1 MDKLK
6 EKKYNGVK
14 AGIWYTIGNIIIKG
28 IPFFTI
34 PIFTRLLTT
43 NDFGIYSIYLS
54 YEEILSVIIGLGI
67 SGTVKIAKF
76 EFKDN
81 FEEYISSVINL
92 IAIVGIIFLVI
103 SNLSYSFFT
112 LQEWLS
118 RFVVNLIIIQSI
130 SVAIYFV
137 VSSKYVIDGD
147 YIKNLLVVFFMTI
160 LNIVISLILCVSLF
174 KNSSYLGRI
183 IGTALGTIFVAVFV
197 IFKQNRI
204 SPIISKKVYNRFALV
219 LGLPLILHQLSI
231 SLLAQSDKIMI
242 QTLVGNKEA
251 GIYSIGVI
259 ITSVL
264 AVIISSIDSA
274 WTPWFYSKL
283 SEKRYDILIEKNNIL
298 VIFFMY
304 LTLGFLLISPD
315 IIHIMTEESYWDSIY
330 ILIPLIISIYLNFM
344 YVFSVGVEYFLKKT
358 AFISMVTVICVF
370 INIILNYIMI
380 KKFGYIGA
388 AYATCISRFFQFL
401 FHYFMARYL
410 LKPKIVSL
418 KYLICSLIGVCIVA
432 YISNLYIHSI
442 FIRWGIIFII
452 TVAIFIYLYNLKIFD
467 IFLKNRK
474 IKSE

>member
-1 MDKLK
+1 MHKL
-6 EKKYNGVK
+6 EKKDYNGIK

-54 YEEILSVIIGLGI
+54 YEEILSVVIGLGI

-76 EFKDN
+76 EFKN
-81 FEEYISSVINL
+81 EFEKYISSVLNL
-92 IAIVGIIFLVI
+92 IAIVGILFLVI

-130 SVAIYFV
+130 SVAIYSV

-147 YIKNLLVVFFMTI
+147 YIKNLLIVFFMTV
-160 LNIVISLILCVSLF
+160 LNIVISLILCISFL
-174 KNSSYLGRI
+174 KSSPYLGRI
-183 IGTALGTIFVAVFV
+183 IGTALGAIFIALFV

-204 SPIISKKVYNRFALV
+204 SPMVSKKVYNRFALV

-242 QTLVGNKEA
+242 QTLVGNREA

-264 AVIISSIDSA
+264 AVITSSIDSA

-304 LTLGFLLISPD
+304 LTSGFILISPD
-315 IIHIMTEESYWDSIY
+315 IIHVMTEKSYWDSIY
-330 ILIPLIISIYLNFM
+330 TVIPLIISIYLNFM
-344 YVFSVGVEYFLKKT
+344 YVFSVGIEYFLKKT
-358 AFISMVTVICVF
+358 GFISMVTVTCVF
-370 INIILNYIMI
+370 LNIILNYFMI
-380 KKFGYIGA
+380 KQFGYIAA
-388 AYATCISRFFQFL
+388 AYATCISRFFQFI
-401 FHYFMARYL
+401 FHYLMAKYL
-410 LKPKIVSL
+410 LGSKVVSTE
-418 KYLICSLIGVCIVA
+418 YLIFSLIGVCIIG
-432 YISNLYIHSI
+432 YITNIYIYSI

-452 TVAIFIYLYNLKIFD
+452 TIIILFYFYKLKIFD
-467 IFLKNRK
+467 RFLNRSK
-474 IKSE
+474 R

>member
-1 MDKLK
+1 MHKL
-6 EKKYNGVK
+6 EKKDYNGIK

-54 YEEILSVIIGLGI
+54 YEEILSVVIGLGI

-76 EFKDN
+76 EFKN
-81 FEEYISSVINL
+81 EFEKYISSVLNL
-92 IAIVGIIFLVI
+92 IAIVGILFLVI

-130 SVAIYFV
+130 SVAIYSV

-147 YIKNLLVVFFMTI
+147 YIKNLLIVFFMTV
-160 LNIVISLILCVSLF
+160 LNIVISLILCISFL
-174 KNSSYLGRI
+174 KSSPYLGRI
-183 IGTALGTIFVAVFV
+183 IGTALGAIFIALFV

-204 SPIISKKVYNRFALV
+204 SPMVSKKVYNRFALV

-242 QTLVGNKEA
+242 QTLVGNREA

-304 LTLGFLLISPD
+304 LTSGFILISPD
-315 IIHIMTEESYWDSIY
+315 IIHVMTEKSYWDSIY
-330 ILIPLIISIYLNFM
+330 TVIPLIISIYLNFM
-344 YVFSVGVEYFLKKT
+344 YVFSVGIEYFLKKT
-358 AFISMVTVICVF
+358 GFISMVTVTCVF
-370 INIILNYIMI
+370 LNIILNYFMI
-380 KKFGYIGA
+380 KQFGYIAA

-401 FHYFMARYL
+401 FHYLMAKYL
-410 LKPKIVSL
+410 LGSKVVSTE
-418 KYLICSLIGVCIVA
+418 YLIFSLIGVCIIG
-432 YISNLYIHSI
+432 YITNIYIYSI

-452 TVAIFIYLYNLKIFD
+452 TIIILFYFYKLKIFD
-467 IFLKNRK
+467 RFLNRHR
-474 IKSE
+474 E

>member
-1 MDKLK
+1 MHKL
-6 EKKYNGVK
+6 EKKDYNGIK

-54 YEEILSVIIGLGI
+54 YEEILSVVIGLGI

-76 EFKDN
+76 EFKN
-81 FEEYISSVINL
+81 EFEKYISSVLNL
-92 IAIVGIIFLVI
+92 IAIVGILFLVI

-118 RFVVNLIIIQSI
+118 RFVDNLIIIQSI
-130 SVAIYFV
+130 SVAIYSV

-147 YIKNLLVVFFMTI
+147 YIKNLLIVFFMTV
-160 LNIVISLILCVSLF
+160 LNIVISLILCISFL
-174 KNSSYLGRI
+174 KSSPYLGRI
-183 IGTALGTIFVAVFV
+183 IGTALGAIFIALFV

-204 SPIISKKVYNRFALV
+204 SPMVSKKVYNRFALV

-242 QTLVGNKEA
+242 QTLVGNREA

-304 LTLGFLLISPD
+304 LTSGFILISPD
-315 IIHIMTEESYWDSIY
+315 IIHVMTEKSYWDSIY
-330 ILIPLIISIYLNFM
+330 TVIPLIISIYLNFM
-344 YVFSVGVEYFLKKT
+344 YVFSVGIEYFLKKT
-358 AFISMVTVICVF
+358 GFISMVTVTCVF
-370 INIILNYIMI
+370 LNIILNYFMI
-380 KKFGYIGA
+380 KQFGYIAA

-401 FHYFMARYL
+401 FHYLMAKYL
-410 LKPKIVSL
+410 LGSKVVSTE
-418 KYLICSLIGVCIVA
+418 YLIFSLIGVCIIG
-432 YISNLYIHSI
+432 YITNIYIYSI

-452 TVAIFIYLYNLKIFD
+452 TIIILFYFYKLKIFD
-467 IFLKNRK
+467 RFLNRHR
-474 IKSE
+474 E

>member
-1 MDKLK
+1 MHKL
-6 EKKYNGVK
+6 EKKDYNGIK

-54 YEEILSVIIGLGI
+54 YEEILSVVIGLGI

-76 EFKDN
+76 EFKN
-81 FEEYISSVINL
+81 EFEKYISSVLNL
-92 IAIVGIIFLVI
+92 IAIVGILFLVI

-130 SVAIYFV
+130 SVAIYSV

-147 YIKNLLVVFFMTI
+147 YIKNLLIVFFMTV
-160 LNIVISLILCVSLF
+160 LNIVISLILCISFL
-174 KNSSYLGRI
+174 KSSPYLGRI
-183 IGTALGTIFVAVFV
+183 IGTALGAIFIALFV

-204 SPIISKKVYNRFALV
+204 SPMVSKKVYNRFALV

-242 QTLVGNKEA
+242 QTLVGNREA

-304 LTLGFLLISPD
+304 LTSGFILISPD
-315 IIHIMTEESYWDSIY
+315 IIHVMTEKSYWDSIY
-330 ILIPLIISIYLNFM
+330 TVIPLIISIYLNFM
-344 YVFSVGVEYFLKKT
+344 YVFSVGIEYFLKKT
-358 AFISMVTVICVF
+358 GFISMVTVTCVF
-370 INIILNYIMI
+370 LNIILNYFMI
-380 KKFGYIGA
+380 KQFGYIAA
-388 AYATCISRFFQFL
+388 AYATCISRFFQFI
-401 FHYFMARYL
+401 FHYLMAKYL
-410 LKPKIVSL
+410 LGSKVVSTE
-418 KYLICSLIGVCIVA
+418 YLIFSLIGVCIIG
-432 YISNLYIHSI
+432 YITNIYIYSI

-452 TVAIFIYLYNLKIFD
+452 TIIILFYFYKLKIFD
-467 IFLKNRK
+467 RFLNRSK
-474 IKSE
+474 R